1 MARKRRIVTPL
12 PTIGHVPDE
21 LWERIEPVRNELDP
35 PAKTGRR
42 RIEPR
47 RALDGVIYHLRTGCQ
62 GNVLPKEFGD
72 DSSVHRTYH
81 RWIDKGV
88 LDRVWALLGDEC
100 EELGGVDGEW
110 QAVDGA
116 LGKARFGGA
125 LWVPTPRTAAKE
137 G

>member
-42 RIEPR
+42 RIEEVVP
-47 RALDGVIYHLRTGCQ
+47 L
-62 GNVLPKEFGD
+62 
-72 DSSVHRTYH
+72 
-81 RWIDKGV
+81 
-88 LDRVWALLGDEC
+88 
-100 EELGGVDGEW
+100 
-110 QAVDGA
+110 AVGIR
-116 LGKARFGGA
+116 L
-125 LWVPTPRTAAKE
+125 AA